1 MNLITLLYMTSII
14 SDNKFVR
21 HISTFCSVWHGYV
34 DTVYL
39 LFTYLLS
46 CLFTLLIPADDNQK
60 REISP
65 QNDQSLGHDF
75 LESLACLPL

>member
-1 MNLITLLYMTSII
+1 MS
-14 SDNKFVR
+14 KFVR
-21 HISTFCSVWHGYV
+21 HSIYLLQCVAWV
-34 DTVYL
+34 RVTVYL
-39 LFTYLLS
+39 LFTDVLS